1 VPVYGLNRNQW
12 VQIISSWSGW
22 LMDGYVTI
30 AYALV
35 VVTMQPIFFPGNVGL
50 IGGFLGLAFGAIA
63 RSVGSL
69 FLGNFLG
76 DRIGRKRMLT
86 LTILL
91 FSIFSA
97 LIGVL
102 PTYSSVG
109 IAAPILLYVLL
120 FAVGLFAGAEYGGGA
135 ALSSESVPAEKRGFV
150 GAFVQSGFG
159 TGYFIAGFM
168 LSALGLIFSGPEFS
182 AIGWR
187 VLFFTTL
194 VPGALTLLIRAVTP
208 ESEVFKQMVGEK
220 RVERIPVAGML
231 KEAGGPMVLAI
242 LITTGLLYINTGTFA
257 FYPSVLQAHLMDN
270 NVVSVG
276 FVLALINLISLFG
289 VWFGGAISNL
299 VGGRKVSMVIYTV
312 LFVISAYPLILLG
325 YSANI
330 YSEIIGF
337 GLQAFIEAM
346 IFSTLPAFLSETF
359 SKKYR
364 TTAVG
369 FTYNAGGIV
378 GGFAAVF
385 ITLSAGFMEFRTA
398 WVLNLGIA
406 GLVMILA
413 IAASRETWSARAKG
427 EKKDLIHE

>member
-1 VPVYGLNRNQW
+1 MPVYGLNRSQW
-12 VQIISSWSGW
+12 TQVISSWSGW
-22 LMDGYVTI
+22 LMDGYVTV

-35 VVTMQPIFFPGNVGL
+35 VVTLHPIFFPGNVGL

-97 LIGVL
+97 LIGTL
-102 PTYSSVG
+102 PTYNSVG
-109 IAAPILLYVLL
+109 LLAPILLYVLL
-120 FAVGLFAGAEYGGGA
+120 FLVGLFAGAEYGGGA
-135 ALSSESVPAEKRGFV
+135 ALSSESVPAERRGFV

-159 TGYFIAGFM
+159 TGYFVASFM
-168 LSALGLIFSGPEFS
+168 LVALGFLFAGDAFST
-182 AIGWR
+182 IGWR

-194 VPGALTLLIRAVTP
+194 VPGVLTLIIRAVTP
-208 ESEVFKQMVGEK
+208 ESEVFKKMVKEK
-220 RVERIPVAGML
+220 KVDRVPIFSMVR
-231 KEAGGPMVLAI
+231 EAGAPMILAI
-242 LITTGLLYINTGTFA
+242 LITTGLLYINTGTFS
-257 FYPSVLQAHLMDN
+257 FYPSVLQANLRDN
-270 NVVSVG
+270 NLVSVG
-276 FVLALINLISLFG
+276 LVMAMINLISLFG

-299 VGGRKVSMVIYTV
+299 VGGRRISMIIYTV
-312 LFVISAYPLILLG
+312 LFVITAYPLILLG
-325 YSANI
+325 YSTNI
-330 YSEIIGF
+330 YSEVVGF

-364 TTAVG
+364 ATAVG
-369 FTYNAGGIV
+369 FTYNAGGII

-385 ITLSAGFMEFRTA
+385 ITLTSAFTAFRTA
-398 WVLNLGIA
+398 WVINLGIA
-406 GLVMILA
+406 GLVMVLA
-413 IAASRETWSARAKG
+413 VIASKETWSARTKG
-427 EKKDLIHE
+427 EKVDLIHE